1 MLMDTLEAPG
11 ADKLRQEYL
20 ERARELRPMLAAA
33 GDEIERRREVTPE
46 IVDALIER
54 GIFRMLLPK
63 SLGGAELDPLTY
75 TAVLEE
81 LARGDGSPAW
91 CLGQNSGCSMIAPY
105 LPPESAREVFGG
117 PRGILAWGPDVPSS
131 GRAVAVEGG
140 YRVSGRWGFATGSR
154 HASWLGCHVSVVEPD
169 GAPRLSPNGR
179 PVVRTMIFR
188 KSEAEIIDNWHV
200 LGLRG
205 TGSDS
210 YQLND
215 HFVPQR
221 YTAGRDNEA
230 ERHEP
235 GPLYQ
240 FTSGMIY
247 AMSFA
252 HVSMGIARGAW
263 DAFIEIARD
272 KVPRGAKGTL
282 RENNV
287 IQSQVSQSEA
297 RLQSARAY
305 LRGVIGEMWDE
316 AQRDGRIS
324 PEHHPQLRLSA
335 HVPLRAADLFELGAD
350 VPQFGEEDPA
360 GDLLQIADPGGAAG
374 ATFLADD
381 PRDHLEVAVAPQRI
395 GLVEIDQLLG
405 ELIGVPMGLRR
416 LVDLLHG
423 REDRRVADVRPGHV
437 ALQHLGRDGQT
448 RAGQKT

>member
-335 HVPLRAADLFELGAD
+335 TWSIHQARD
-350 VPQFGEEDPA
+350 VVA
-360 GDLLQIADPGGAAG
+360 TLYHAAG
-374 ATFLADD
+374 AGAIFESNPLERRM
-381 PRDHLEVAVAPQRI
+381 RDIHAGTQQGQGRPIHFETVGQML
-395 GLVEIDQLLG
+395 
-405 ELIGVPMGLRR
+405 MGLPPE
-416 LVDLLHG
+416 G
-423 REDRRVADVRPGHV
+423 RMFR
-437 ALQHLGRDGQT
+437 
-448 RAGQKT
+448 